1 MKALAARVA
10 ARKTGQE
17 RKASEKAA
25 KVVSG
30 GPSGSIS
37 DDVASD
43 DGSDEAAAAGVAGA
57 AAVARRRAKNAHT
70 VKGRGISQ
78 RSRVAVNGANPRN
91 HSRPRA
97 RTLMGSSQQV
107 AAARFLNGAAATS
120 ESGGAC
126 VSRVDE
132 FWRP

>member
-1 MKALAARVA
+1 MWHLRMAQTKRLQQR
-10 ARKTGQE
+10 
-17 RKASEKAA
+17 
-25 KVVSG
+25 
-30 GPSGSIS
+30 
-37 DDVASD
+37 
-43 DGSDEAAAAGVAGA
+43 VAGA
-57 AAVARRRAKNAHT
+57 AAVVTETRKERPHRQGPRNQPK
-70 VKGRGISQ
+70 KQSRSKRGKSC
-78 RSRVAVNGANPRN
+78 RN

-120 ESGGAC
+120 ESGGVC